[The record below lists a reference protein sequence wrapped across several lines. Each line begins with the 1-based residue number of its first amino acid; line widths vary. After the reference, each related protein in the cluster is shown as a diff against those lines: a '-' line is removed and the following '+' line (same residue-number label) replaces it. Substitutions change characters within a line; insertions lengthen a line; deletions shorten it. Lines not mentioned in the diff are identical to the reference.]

1 MKIPNN
7 HLLPCI
13 YKATSKTNGKSYI
26 GQSKMGLKYRK
37 EKHYQLIQQGKGIR
51 NKFYRS
57 VRIRGWND
65 FRWSVLYTIKNP
77 NLTEEEILDRLN
89 KKEIEYIQKY
99 DTVNNGYNIR
109 KGGGNKPR
117 ADYTGLTPD
126 EKIKIQ
132 KEKYKVNKRERHRE
146 HKEERLEKQR
156 KRRELNKEEIN
167 RRKREYHQR
176 PEVKARRK
184 ARRSKYRP
192 QYLKEYRAL
201 HKEELNEKQRI
212 RKRNRRL
219 KKEVMPCQSL

>member
-51 NKFYRS
+51 NKFYRH

-117 ADYTGLTPD
+117 ADYAGLTPD

-146 HKEERLEKQR
+146 HREERLEKRR
-156 KRRELNKEEIN
+156 KRREEIN
-167 RRKREYHQR
+167 RRKRERHQR
-176 PEVKARRK
+176 PEVKAHRK

-212 RKRNRRL
+212 RKRNKRL